1 MTPLLLFTLAWAS
14 GILLAHLAFFPLIW
28 LLLLLPLAMVLFI
41 GWRDATWAR
50 RAALIALGVLLGAG
64 RIFLAQPQ
72 INPEHIAFYAGASP
86 GPVEVVGVVI
96 EPPERHPRQ
105 TDLVIQAEQLTLPSG
120 AEAPVGGRLM
130 VKAPA
135 YTPAHYGDRIYV
147 VGAVES
153 PPVFAEFSYR
163 AYLARQGI
171 YALMRGAEYQPL
183 SSSAQNSYHA
193 YVEILESHQAS
204 PFKDALFRF
213 REHALHTIHTLLP
226 EPQSSLL
233 AGILL
238 GIETG
243 ISDELGAA
251 FSATGTTHIIAI
263 SGFNLSIIAGVF
275 AAIANRLLGRRGEV
289 LVALGGVWI
298 YTVLVG
304 ASAAV
309 VRAAVMASVAVLARH
324 EGRGVHGPT
333 SLASAAFLMSL
344 HNPYVLWDVGFQL
357 SLAATMGL
365 ILYTDPLTESAR
377 RWLTQFIRQERA
389 EQILGL
395 LSDALLVT
403 LAAQITTTPII
414 VATFGRLSLVTLI
427 TNILILPVQS
437 FVMLWGALALLG
449 GLIIRPLGQIFSWL
463 AWAFLTYTIEMVRW
477 TARAPRASIALEG
490 MTAPLVFGYY
500 AALFGGTWW
509 RSLPRAK
516 RRRWWGQMQRAAQWQ
531 IAAGGAVVALS
542 VIFFTA
548 MPDGRLHVHIL
559 DVGQGDAIFIQ
570 TPHGRQILIDGGP
583 DAPQTLSRVGR
594 RMPFWDRSLDMAALT
609 SPDEERL
616 AGLIPVLERYRV
628 DFVSVGPETG
638 SGNLYETWERLLE
651 ERPSD
656 TVGHL
661 SSGMSWQLDQDV
673 ALRTLW
679 PDVSAT
685 GPLVLQIVYGE
696 TSILLPGDATTLVEE
711 ALVTRHQ
718 GDLRSTVLL
727 APRHGDATAATPAFL
742 QAVAPEVA
750 VISVGADTWGRYPA
764 PAVLARLMDVPVY
777 RTDQDGTIEIVS
789 DGEKI
794 EVKTER

>member
-1 MTPLLLFTLAWAS
+1 MTPLLLFTIAWAS

-28 LLLLLPLAMVLFI
+28 LLLLLPVAVVLFI
-41 GWRDATWAR
+41 GWRDAMWAR
-50 RAALIALGVLLGAG
+50 RAALLALGVLLGAG
-64 RIFLAQPQ
+64 RLFLAQPQ
-72 INPEHIAFYAGASP
+72 IDQEHIAFYAGASP

-96 EPPERHPRQ
+96 EPPERHPHQ
-105 TDLVIQAEQLTLPSG
+105 TDLVIKTERLTLPSG
-120 AEAPVGGRLM
+120 AEVPVRGRLM

-135 YTPAHYGDRIYV
+135 YTPAQYGDRIYV
-147 VGAVES
+147 LGAVET

-171 YALMRGAEYQPL
+171 YALMRGAGTAET
-183 SSSAQNSYHA
+183 YHA

-204 PFKDALFRF
+204 AFKDALFRF
-213 REHALHTIHTLLP
+213 REHALHTLHTLLP

-289 LVALGGVWI
+289 IVALGGVWI

-344 HNPYVLWDVGFQL
+344 LNPYVLWDVGFQL

-365 ILYTDPLTESAR
+365 ILYTDPLTESVR
-377 RWLTQFIRQERA
+377 RWLTQFIHEERA
-389 EQILGL
+389 EQVLGL

-414 VATFGRLSLVTLI
+414 VATFGRLSLVTLL

-477 TARAPRASIALEG
+477 TAQVPHASIALG
-490 MTAPLVFGYY
+490 RMTAPLVWFYY

-509 RSLPRAK
+509 RALPRAD
-516 RRRWWGQMQRAAQWQ
+516 RRRWWGRIRQAAQWQ
-531 IAAGGAVVALS
+531 IAAAGAVVALF

-570 TPHGRQILIDGGP
+570 TPHGHQILIDGGP

-609 SPDEERL
+609 SPDEDRL
-616 AGLIPVLERYRV
+616 AGLIPVLERYHV
-628 DFVSVGPETG
+628 DFVSVGPEAG
-638 SGNLYETWERLLE
+638 SGDLYEMWERLLE

-679 PDVSAT
+679 PDVGAS

-696 TSILLPGDATTLVEE
+696 TSILLPGDATTVVEE
-711 ALVTRHQ
+711 ALVARHH

-750 VISVGADTWGRYPA
+750 VISVGAENRSGDPA

-789 DGEKI
+789 DGKKI
-794 EVKTER
+794 EVKTAK

>member
-1 MTPLLLFTLAWAS
+1 MTPLLLFTIAWAS

-28 LLLLLPLAMVLFI
+28 LLLLLPIAMVLFI

-50 RAALIALGVLLGAG
+50 RTALIALGVLLGAG
-64 RIFLAQPQ
+64 RLFLARPQ
-72 INPEHIAFYAGASP
+72 IDQGHIAFYAGASP
-86 GPVEVVGVVI
+86 VEVVGVVTQA
-96 EPPERHPRQ
+96 PERHPDH
-105 TDLVIQAEQLTLPSG
+105 TDLVLTTERMTLASG
-120 AEAPVGGRLM
+120 AEVPVRGKVL

-135 YTPAHYGDRIYV
+135 YTPVRYGDRLYV
-147 VGAVES
+147 LGAVET
-153 PPVFAEFSYR
+153 PPVFADFSYR

-171 YALMRGAEYQPL
+171 HALMRGAETEPT
-183 SSSAQNSYHA
+183 YHA
-193 YVEILESHQAS
+193 YVEVLERHQAS
-204 PFKDALFRF
+204 AFKDALFRF
-213 REHALHTIHTLLP
+213 REHALHIIQTLLP
-226 EPQSSLL
+226 EPQASLL

-243 ISDELGAA
+243 IPDELGAA

-289 LVALGGVWI
+289 IVALGGVWI

-344 HNPYVLWDVGFQL
+344 LNPYVLWDVGFQL

-365 ILYTDPLTESAR
+365 ILYAEPLTKGLH
-377 RWLTQFIRQERA
+377 RWLTQFIRKERA
-389 EQILGL
+389 EQVVGL

-414 VATFGRLSLVTLI
+414 VATFGRLSLVTLL

-437 FVMLWGALALLG
+437 FVMLWGALALLA
-449 GLIIRPLGQIFSWL
+449 GLIIPPLGQALAWL
-463 AWAFLTYTIEMVRW
+463 AWVFLTYTIEMVRW
-477 TARAPRASIALEG
+477 TAQAPHASIALGG
-490 MTAPLVFGYY
+490 MTAPLVWFYY

-509 RSLPRAK
+509 RSLPRAG
-516 RRRWWGQMQRAAQWQ
+516 RRRWWGQIRRAAQWQ
-531 IAAGGAVVALS
+531 IAAGGAVVALF

-570 TPHGRQILIDGGP
+570 TPHGHQVLIDGGP

-594 RMPFWDRSLDMAALT
+594 RMPFWDRSLDMVVLT

-638 SGNLYETWERLLE
+638 SGNLYETWEKLLD
-651 ERPSD
+651 ERSSA

-661 SSGMSWQLDQDV
+661 SSGMRWQLDQDV
-673 ALRTLW
+673 VLRTLW
-679 PDVSAT
+679 PDVDDT
-685 GPLVLQIVYGE
+685 GPLVLQIDYGE
-696 TSILLPGDATTLVEE
+696 TSVLLPGDATTVVEE
-711 ALVTRHQ
+711 ALVTRHHE
-718 GDLRSTVLL
+718 DLRSTVLQ

-750 VISVGADTWGRYPA
+750 VISVGAENRSDDPA
-764 PAVLARLMDVPVY
+764 SAVLARLMDVPVY

-789 DGEKI
+789 NGEKI
-794 EVKTER
+794 EVKTAR

>member
-1 MTPLLLFTLAWAS
+1 MTPLLLFTIAWAS

-28 LLLLLPLAMVLFI
+28 LLLLLPVAVVLFI
-41 GWRDATWAR
+41 GWRDAMWAQR
-50 RAALIALGVLLGAG
+50 MAWLALGVLLGAG
-64 RIFLAQPQ
+64 RIFLARPQ
-72 INPEHIAFYAGASP
+72 INQEHIAFYAGASP

-96 EPPERHPRQ
+96 QPPERHPHQ
-105 TDLVIQAEQLTLPSG
+105 TDLVIETEQLTLPSG
-120 AEAPVGGRLM
+120 AEAPVGGRLL

-147 VGAVES
+147 VGAVET

-171 YALMRGAEYQPL
+171 YALMRGAETEGT
-183 SSSAQNSYHA
+183 YHA
-193 YVEILESHQAS
+193 YVEVLASHQAS

-213 REHALHTIHTLLP
+213 REHALHTIQTLLP
-226 EPQSSLL
+226 EPQASLL

-289 LVALGGVWI
+289 FVALGGVWI
-298 YTVLVG
+298 YTMLVG

-309 VRAAVMASVAVLARH
+309 VRAAVMASVAILARH

-344 HNPYVLWDVGFQL
+344 LNPYVLWDVGFQL

-365 ILYTDPLTESAR
+365 ILYTNPLTESVR
-377 RWLTQFIRQERA
+377 RWLIQFIHEERA

-427 TNILILPVQS
+427 TNILILPAQS
-437 FVMLWGALALLG
+437 FVMLWGALALLA
-449 GLIIRPLGQIFSWL
+449 GLIIQPLGQAL
-463 AWAFLTYTIEMVRW
+463 AWMAWVFLTYTIEMVRW

-490 MTAPLVFGYY
+490 MTAPLVIAYY
-500 AALFGGTWW
+500 TALFGGTWW

-516 RRRWWGQMQRAAQWQ
+516 RHRWWDQVRQAAQWQ
-531 IAAGGAVVALS
+531 IAAGGAVAAIC
-542 VIFFTA
+542 VIFFTS

-570 TPHGRQILIDGGP
+570 TPHGRQVLIDGGP
-583 DAPQTLSRVGR
+583 DASQTLSRVGR
-594 RMPFWDRSLDMAALT
+594 RMPFWDRSLDMVALT

-616 AGLIPVLERYRV
+616 TGLIPVLERYRV

-638 SGNLYETWERLLE
+638 SGNRYERWEMLLE
-651 ERPSD
+651 ERSSA
-656 TVGHL
+656 TVGYL

-679 PDVSAT
+679 PEVGAS

-696 TSILLPGDATTLVEE
+696 TSILLPGDATTVVEE
-711 ALVTRHQ
+711 ALVARHHE
-718 GDLRSTVLL
+718 DLRSTVLL
-727 APRHGDATAATPAFL
+727 TPRHGDATAATPTFL
-742 QAVAPEVA
+742 QAVTPEVA
-750 VISVGADTWGRYPA
+750 VISVGADNWGRYPA
-764 PAVLARLMDVPVY
+764 PAVLARLMDTPVY
-777 RTDQDGTIEIVS
+777 RTDQDGTIEIIS
-789 DGEKI
+789 DGEKV